1 MPRARNTSDKPYVLN
16 TDSELSRAKGSRVFE
31 ESAARRAKQQRF
43 ESEETQALRRTFE
56 DNTRTQ
62 KGLKKIESLP
72 LGSGFNHYFDKCGR
86 TGIDSTKMDKGYI
99 QVKFK
104 DGSEYIYDTS
114 RLSDYMIQKMQTLAN
129 DNEGLNRF
137 INTSKAKFLYSE
149 KMR

>member
-1 MPRARNTSDKPYVLN
+1 MPRARNTADRPYSLN
-16 TDSELSRAKGSRVFE
+16 TDSELSRAKGSRVFQE
-31 ESAARRAKQQRF
+31 NAASRPKQQRF
-43 ESEETQALRRTFE
+43 ESEETMALRRVFD

-62 KGLKKIESLP
+62 KGLKKIAELP
-72 LGSGFNHYFDKCGR
+72 QGMGFQHYYDKCGR
-86 TGIDSTKMDKGYI
+86 SGVDSTKMDKGYI

-104 DGSEYIYDTS
+104 DGSEYVYDTS

-137 INTSKAKFLYSE
+137 INTSKAKFMYSE